1 MKNLKF
7 ASLVLLLAISSDDSL
22 AVTPSKISADPVLDF
37 AIMIKAHNTGELGA
51 CSVMKVEADLDANGK
66 SDYMLSSRCQALG
79 DEYPIGVWGN
89 AGGTWA
95 VYLNIKDQYVLYPS
109 VFFHP
114 LAYHYQSVGK
124 EGAFNLLM
132 YWRSNA
138 DGGIYSITRYGFPYT
153 SYDAPQNDGE
163 LIFSEEVDCEGGY
176 AVSEKNEYL
185 LENRKSADAI
195 ECKLDLFFDDKCV
208 WKNSY

>member
-1 MKNLKF
+1 
-7 ASLVLLLAISSDDSL
+7 
-22 AVTPSKISADPVLDF
+22 
-37 AIMIKAHNTGELGA
+37 
-51 CSVMKVEADLDANGK
+51 
-66 SDYMLSSRCQALG
+66 
-79 DEYPIGVWGN
+79 
-89 AGGTWA
+89 
-95 VYLNIKDQYVLYPS
+95 
-109 VFFHP
+109 
-114 LAYHYQSVGK
+114 
-124 EGAFNLLM
+124 M